1 MHNYTEPELELKSN
15 YKDADLESITSVR
28 ITHEGNFIQFLDS
41 KNHRIASI
49 TIEPKQVMLQ
59 TSLGWRY
66 AKDSEIQ
73 ILRVLY
79 KQLKS

>member
-1 MHNYTEPELELKSN
+1 MHSYQEPELDLKSN
-15 YKDADLESITSVR
+15 YRDADLTSITSVL

-49 TIEPKQVMLQ
+49 TVNPKQVMLQ

-66 AKDSEIQ
+66 AKDHEIQ
-73 ILRVLY
+73 TLRTLY
-79 KQLKS
+79 AKLK

>member
-1 MHNYTEPELELKSN
+1 MLNYQEPELELKSN
-15 YKDADLESITSVR
+15 YNDADLTTITSVL

-41 KNHRIASI
+41 KSHRVASI

-66 AKDSEIQ
+66 AKDYEIQ
-73 ILRVLY
+73 ILRTLY
-79 KQLKS
+79 AKLK

>member
-1 MHNYTEPELELKSN
+1 MLNYQEPELGLKSN
-15 YKDADLESITSVR
+15 YNDADLSSIASVL
-28 ITHEGNFIQFLDS
+28 ITHEGNFIQFLDN
-41 KNHRIASI
+41 KNHRVASI

-73 ILRVLY
+73 ILRTLY
-79 KQLKS
+79 AKLK